1 MPWDRPVVTRLLT
14 AVMLASVGGLLFL
27 SSQWVRMAEAS
38 RDQATP
44 ASLEMMQL
52 LHDEHQLIGE
62 MVKAQLAMPDSGFL
76 DSKPMARATPSDRV
90 ALKQDAA
97 KKSEVQ
103 HVGYTR
109 LDAGGRWEAAAGVPK
124 LRQTTAGHADHAAVR
139 GTHRPADLWLPAMR
153 RLADGSRR

>member
-1 MPWDRPVVTRLLT
+1 MPWDRPVITRLLT

-76 DSKPMARATPSDRV
+76 DPKPTAATER
-90 ALKQDAA
+90 
-97 KKSEVQ
+97 
-103 HVGYTR
+103 
-109 LDAGGRWEAAAGVPK
+109 
-124 LRQTTAGHADHAAVR
+124 RQTIALR
-139 GTHRPADLWLPAMR
+139 
-153 RLADGSRR
+153 